1 MVPNRRYSAR
11 VVSLYDLNV
20 KLYFLPNF
28 FFLNFGDAKEN
39 SLLQKLRFF
48 VFLYPTIM
56 YSSLDASLEAEETRE
71 EKRESVILEKLSRL
85 ITDCY
90 EILIIP
96 FEKVNNT
103 TYK

>member
-1 MVPNRRYSAR
+1 
-11 VVSLYDLNV
+11 
-20 KLYFLPNF
+20 
-28 FFLNFGDAKEN
+28 
-39 SLLQKLRFF
+39 
-48 VFLYPTIM
+48 M

-90 EILIIP
+90 EIQIIP